1 MNRARVRHLVMAV
14 IALLSLP
21 ALADDFGDIQQL
33 MKAGQPAQALARTEQ
48 AITAAPRDARL
59 RFLKG
64 VLLAD
69 LGRRAEAVQA
79 YTELTQEF
87 PELPEPYNNLA
98 ALYAAAGDYDKA
110 RAALESAVRANPGYG
125 TAYENLGDVYT
136 RLAAQS
142 YARAQQLGPD
152 GTSAGAKLAQVR
164 QLFGAPARPAT
175 PAAATAAPA
184 ASSASAAAR

>member
-1 MNRARVRHLVMAV
+1 MNRARVRHLVLAAL
-14 IALLSLP
+14 ALLTLP
-21 ALADDFGDIQQL
+21 ALADDFSDIQQL

-48 AITAAPRDARL
+48 AITTTPRDARL

-69 LGRRAEAVQA
+69 LGRRSEAVQA
-79 YTELTQEF
+79 YTELTQDF

-98 ALYAAAGDYDKA
+98 ALYAATGDYDKA

-125 TAYENLGDVYT
+125 TAYENLGDVYL
-136 RLAAQS
+136 RLAAQA

-152 GTSAGAKLAQVR
+152 GTGAGTKLAQVR
-164 QLFGAPARPAT
+164 QLFGPARPAV
-175 PAAATAAPA
+175 PAAAPAAPA

>member
-1 MNRARVRHLVMAV
+1 MNRARVRHLVLAAL
-14 IALLSLP
+14 ALLTLP
-21 ALADDFGDIQQL
+21 ALADDFSDIQQL

-48 AITAAPRDARL
+48 AITTTPRDARL

-69 LGRRAEAVQA
+69 LGRRSEAVQA
-79 YTELTQEF
+79 YTELTQDF

-98 ALYAAAGDYDKA
+98 ALYAATGDYDKA

-125 TAYENLGDVYT
+125 TAYENLGDVYL
-136 RLAAQS
+136 RLAAQA

-152 GTSAGAKLAQVR
+152 GTGAGTKLAQVR
-164 QLFGAPARPAT
+164 QLFGPARPAV
-175 PAAATAAPA
+175 PAAAPAAPA
-184 ASSASAAAR
+184 ASSASAVAR

>member
-1 MNRARVRHLVMAV
+1 MNRARVRHLVLAAL
-14 IALLSLP
+14 ALLTLP
-21 ALADDFGDIQQL
+21 ALADDFSDIQQL

-48 AITAAPRDARL
+48 AITTTPRDARL

-69 LGRRAEAVQA
+69 LGRRSEAVQA
-79 YTELTQEF
+79 YTELTQDF

-98 ALYAAAGDYDKA
+98 ALYAATGDYDKA

-125 TAYENLGDVYT
+125 TAYENLGDVYL
-136 RLAAQS
+136 RLAAQA
-142 YARAQQLGPD
+142 YTRAQQLGPD
-152 GTSAGAKLAQVR
+152 GTGAGAKLAQVR
-164 QLFGAPARPAT
+164 QLFGPARPAV
-175 PAAATAAPA
+175 PAAAPAAPA